1 MLRCTEAAREKMKL
15 ITTKIN
21 GKAYYLLID
30 AKVRDQQ
37 IGKFVASPGHQATL
51 KGLTRK
57 VSQQDYRLSV
67 ARVLHMVLAMRADP
81 TNTLGPAPTG
91 FGRVFPQTSLPSLDG
106 GRSLVASG
114 QRVPQKLRFAGL
126 KFVLSLTPTGQ
137 TCAVVWS
144 AP

>member
-1 MLRCTEAAREKMKL
+1 MKL

-21 GKAYYLLID
+21 GKAYYLRID

-67 ARVLHMVLAMRADP
+67 ARVLHTGATHGPCDEP
-81 TNTLGPAPTG
+81 T
-91 FGRVFPQTSLPSLDG
+91 PQTP
-106 GRSLVASG
+106 
-114 QRVPQKLRFAGL
+114 
-126 KFVLSLTPTGQ
+126 
-137 TCAVVWS
+137 
-144 AP
+144 